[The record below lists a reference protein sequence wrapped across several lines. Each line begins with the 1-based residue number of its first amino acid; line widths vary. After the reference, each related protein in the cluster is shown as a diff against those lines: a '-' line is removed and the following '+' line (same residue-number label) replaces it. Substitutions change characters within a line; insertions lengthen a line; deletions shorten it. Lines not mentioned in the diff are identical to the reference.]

1 MARSNPVKAP
11 RNPSVTERLLKVRRP
26 RPVSRNPEYAIAPV
40 QKIPR
45 SFMGFS
51 NLAGIHNLVTKWL
64 AALNLKSISILL
76 ATFTFRI
83 LSVGETYTVRTGFAH
98 HIICRNPS
106 APALGR
112 PRGRGG

>member
-11 RNPSVTERLLKVRRP
+11 RNPSVTERRLKVRRP

-83 LSVGETYTVRTGFAH
+83 LSVGETSPLCSEPQVAGSMRETADFS
-98 HIICRNPS
+98 N
-106 APALGR
+106 
-112 PRGRGG
+112 